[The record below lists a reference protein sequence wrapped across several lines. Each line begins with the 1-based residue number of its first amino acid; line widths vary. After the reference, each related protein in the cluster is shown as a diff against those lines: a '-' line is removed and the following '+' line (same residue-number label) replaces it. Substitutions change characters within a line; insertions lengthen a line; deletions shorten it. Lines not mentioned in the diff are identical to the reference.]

1 MQAALFLMGL
11 QGVWEQNALDK
22 RLIKQY
28 GEREKST
35 HYNAR
40 EDSFKMKK
48 AITLL
53 LSLAVLLSL
62 TACSL
67 NFLNRSD
74 GKADEPD

>member
-62 TACSL
+62 TAWTHILEEVNSPL
-67 NFLNRSD
+67 EAVL
-74 GKADEPD
+74 